1 MTADQSAAGT
11 NPPPAAPGDNTAER
25 AANAATTPGDQNVTG
40 ADQSNDTAA
49 ADVNSSQD
57 TTASSATTGAADQ
70 STTASA
76 DTQAAGAGADQ
87 NAAADNA
94 ALPQTAS
101 PLPLLGL
108 LGFGSTA
115 VGAFLRRRK

>member
-1 MTADQSAAGT
+1 
-11 NPPPAAPGDNTAER
+11 
-25 AANAATTPGDQNVTG
+25 
-40 ADQSNDTAA
+40 
-49 ADVNSSQD
+49 VNKTQD
-57 TTASSATTGAADQ
+57 TTAATTTAADQ
-70 STTASA
+70 NAPAT
-76 DTQAAGAGADQ
+76 GAADQ
-87 NAAADNA
+87 NAAAAGAGANQASSADQA

>member
-1 MTADQSAAGT
+1 
-11 NPPPAAPGDNTAER
+11 
-25 AANAATTPGDQNVTG
+25 VTG

-49 ADVNSSQD
+49 ADVNSAQD
-57 TTASSATTGAADQ
+57 TTAASATTDTTADQ
-70 STTASA
+70 TATASA